1 MRRNPMKTAA
11 ATNQVSTAAT
21 ARSEYPP
28 LRRRCRT
35 RARSR
40 TPPMPRPSINRTS
53 GPRRWRPDRSAGV
66 ASRKRFP
73 FGSSLSAIRSGF
85 APAALLA
92 SLLIVLA
99 RPGLI
104 GPSLAQ
110 EVAGGV
116 PRSPAKLKTRRGPGG
131 GVMLWVYVPRGTSLD
146 RIAVTSDADVPE
158 SAVWFDL
165 VNPTHEED
173 KIVERKAGM
182 AVPTRE
188 EMQEIEVT
196 SRLYVE
202 NGARYMTATLM
213 CQSDTD
219 APKTTPVTF
228 ILSGHRL
235 VTVRYDEP
243 RPFMIVGNKLARV
256 CSPTVAGESV
266 MMDLL
271 DAVIDR
277 AADILERIGSEVDQI
292 SHDIFEPEG
301 GRADRTRSYNEIL
314 KAIGKKGD
322 LASKVRESLVSIGR
336 LLLYLAN
343 EADSMRWAKESR
355 AQLRGMQR
363 DVHSL
368 SDHAFYLSNKIQF
381 LLDAM
386 LGVVTIEQNNVIKIF
401 SVAAVA
407 LMPPTLIASIYGMNF
422 KHMPELDW
430 TLGYPVAIALMLL
443 AAALPYFFF
452 KWKKWL

>member
-1 MRRNPMKTAA
+1 
-11 ATNQVSTAAT
+11 
-21 ARSEYPP
+21 
-28 LRRRCRT
+28 
-35 RARSR
+35 
-40 TPPMPRPSINRTS
+40 
-53 GPRRWRPDRSAGV
+53 
-66 ASRKRFP
+66 
-73 FGSSLSAIRSGF
+73 
-85 APAALLA
+85 
-92 SLLIVLA
+92 
-99 RPGLI
+99 
-104 GPSLAQ
+104 
-110 EVAGGV
+110 
-116 PRSPAKLKTRRGPGG
+116 
-131 GVMLWVYVPRGTSLD
+131 MLWVYVPRGTSLD
-146 RIAVTSDADVPE
+146 RIAVTSDVDVPE

-266 MMDLL
+266 LMDLL

-292 SHDIFEPEG
+292 SHDIFEPEV

-368 SDHAFYLSNKIQF
+368 SDHAAYLSNKIQF

-430 TLGYPVAIALMLL
+430 SLGYPIAIALMLL